1 MHIVSQMNPDLYAR
15 ARQRQSELWDR
26 IINLLSGEWERSW
39 SPTWRVDPAVL
50 PEEVME
56 DLNHGRG

>member
-1 MHIVSQMNPDLYAR
+1 MNPDLYAR